1 MIERLKGLT
10 GKSGSFR
17 RNSVIMSSG
26 AVVNVVIGLGLSP
39 IVSRMYSKEE
49 FGIYYI
55 YLSVITIGGL
65 IINGMYNMA
74 FVVPKREED
83 FLALLKFCLISSFFG
98 SLIFLVFLVIA
109 RSPFLNWISAEELG
123 HFAYLLPLGLFLS
136 SLVVTFQNWNVRR
149 KEFKTNSIS
158 SVVTGVTDRGSQI
171 GFGLS
176 LGSVFSSLIFSK
188 ILSDIMTLI
197 TLSKRT
203 MISEI
208 RGALSIPISQMKKTI
223 LEYVK
228 YPKFILTGNFI
239 NRLSGDIPLYLF
251 AATFDLRAAGA
262 FGFATAIL
270 NVPYKVIGGSISTV
284 YFQKATE
291 LYNKDKKLLQEFSKS
306 SFMKMTF
313 LGSLAFGFVFGF
325 GDIIFNIVFSSEWN
339 LAGRI
344 ARVLSLYYIFK
355 IVSSPFSTVIRSVK
369 KEEYGLY
376 LNIVLSVSRVF
387 GIFVGIL
394 TGDLIYAVI
403 WFALGNV
410 FGYLVSNFLIFKA
423 QGLKYF
429 ESMANSCMIIFLIY
443 GMFYGLRLLTYPYLA
458 ILIK

>member
-1 MIERLKGLT
+1 
-10 GKSGSFR
+10 
-17 RNSVIMSSG
+17 
-26 AVVNVVIGLGLSP
+26 
-39 IVSRMYSKEE
+39 
-49 FGIYYI
+49 
-55 YLSVITIGGL
+55 
-65 IINGMYNMA
+65 MYNTA

-83 FLALLKFCLISSFFG
+83 FLAMLKFCLISSFFG
-98 SLIFLVFLVIA
+98 SLIFLVFLLIA
-109 RSPFLNWISAEELG
+109 RSSFLNWISAEELG
-123 HFAYLLPLGLFLS
+123 HFAYLLPAGLFLS
-136 SLVVTFQNWNVRR
+136 SLVVSFQNWNVRR

-158 SVVTGVTDRGSQI
+158 AVVTGTTDRGSQI

-176 LGSVFSSLIFSK
+176 LGAVFSSLIFSK
-188 ILSDIMTLI
+188 VLSDIMTLI

-208 RGALSIPISQMKKTI
+208 RKALSIPISEMKKTL

-291 LYNKDKKLLQEFSKS
+291 LYNKDKKLLKEFSKS

-325 GDIIFNIVFSSEWN
+325 GDIIFNIVFGSEWN

-355 IVSSPFSTVIRSVK
+355 IVSSPFSTVLRSVK

-376 LNIVLSVSRVF
+376 LNIVLSVSRIL
-387 GIFVGIL
+387 GIFLGIM
-394 TGDLIYAVI
+394 TGDLIYALI
-403 WFALGNV
+403 CFTLGNV
-410 FGYLVSNFLIFKA
+410 FGYLISNFLIFKA
-423 QGLKYF
+423 QDLPYFKNMVNSTLTIGL
-429 ESMANSCMIIFLIY
+429 IFGIFYGIRLITFPYLQTLIY
-443 GMFYGLRLLTYPYLA
+443 
-458 ILIK
+458 K